1 MSDLAKGLIRQLLV
15 VDPKE
20 RLDADGIL
28 AHPWIKGEDT
38 PREELPGFTENL
50 RKFNAR
56 RRLRKAGTMV
66 IAANRF
72 KNIIKEKKQTEK
84 MLGPKGTNLANVEME
99 ERKEAWGEETKEEDM
114 QWVT

>member
-1 MSDLAKGLIRQLLV
+1 MIRQLLV

-20 RLDADGIL
+20 RLDADAIL

-72 KNIIKEKKQTEK
+72 KNIIKEKKFSEK
-84 MLGPKGTNLANVEME
+84 MLGPNSNTNMADEEE
-99 ERKEAWGEETKEEDM
+99 ERKEAWMEEKKDFE
-114 QWVT
+114 